1 MAMAFRIP
9 SIRSGRLRLALGG
22 IAAIVA
28 LLVGLSGLPAT
39 ADRQDPTSG
48 WEGQHH
54 HAWNGNPP
62 PVPYGYGPH
71 GYYSYR
77 HQSSACGTNTVM
89 GAAFG
94 AGVGGLI
101 GSQLSDR
108 PNDAGATIMG
118 MLIGAVLGG
127 ALGQSADRANG
138 C

>member
-1 MAMAFRIP
+1 MAFRIP
-9 SIRSGRLRLALGG
+9 STRGGRLRLALGG
-22 IAAIVA
+22 VTVIAA
-28 LLVGLSGLPAT
+28 LLVGLSGPPAS
-39 ADRQDPTSG
+39 ADRLDPALG
-48 WEGQHH
+48 WDTQRH

-62 PVPYGYGPH
+62 TAPYGYGPH
-71 GYYSYR
+71 GYYANR
-77 HQSSACGTNTVM
+77 HQNPACGTNTVM

-108 PNDAGATIMG
+108 PHDAGPTIMG

-127 ALGQSADRANG
+127 ALGQSADQANG

>member
-1 MAMAFRIP
+1 MASRIP
-9 SIRSGRLRLALGG
+9 SIRFGRLRLALVG
-22 IAAIVA
+22 IVLIVA
-28 LLVGLSGLPAT
+28 LLVGLSGLPAS
-39 ADRQDPTSG
+39 ADRQDSTSG
-48 WEGQHH
+48 WDAQHSYG
-54 HAWNGNPP
+54 WNGNPP
-62 PVPYGYGPH
+62 PAPYGYGPH
-71 GYYSYR
+71 GHYSYR
-77 HQSSACGTNTVM
+77 HQNSACGTNTVM